1 MDISKAIADLRI
13 RRNITQE
20 NLAAALFVSRDLVSK
35 WETGARRPD
44 WQMIER
50 IARFFNVSTTVIVD
64 KNELVYKELE
74 KCFPKNSELTS
85 LELANVLNSFL
96 YNLDEVEADM
106 FIHRYYFFE
115 SVAEIAA
122 LFNMKENHLRST
134 LSRTR
139 QKLKKYIKE
148 ISDENLKNV

>member
-1 MDISKAIADLRI
+1 MNISKAIADLRI

-20 NLAAALFVSRDLVSK
+20 NLAAALCVSRDLVSK

-44 WQMIER
+44 WRMIER
-50 IARFFNVSTTVIVD
+50 IARFFDVPTDVIVN
-64 KNELVYKELE
+64 KNEMLYRELE
-74 KCFPKNSELTS
+74 NCLPKNSELTS
-85 LELANVLNSFL
+85 TELVSVLNSFL
-96 YNLDEVEADM
+96 HNLGETEADM

-115 SVAEIAA
+115 SIAEIAA
-122 LFNMKENHLRST
+122 LFHMKENHLRSA

-148 ISDENLKNV
+148 IPNENLKNV